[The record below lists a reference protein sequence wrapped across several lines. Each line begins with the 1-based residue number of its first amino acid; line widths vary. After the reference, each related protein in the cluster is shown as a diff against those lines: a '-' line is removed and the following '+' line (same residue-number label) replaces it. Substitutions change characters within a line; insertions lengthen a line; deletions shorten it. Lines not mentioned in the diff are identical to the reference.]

1 FLLHAHILSWSGDTP
16 GLTKLMQLTGHNSY
30 KGCRFCDIRGI
41 YLNHVYF
48 PTKPPMEK
56 ENEYERYD
64 PENLPLRTHRQF
76 KDRIFQLNQANSKR
90 ERKELETEF
99 GIKGRSILFNLKAIH
114 FPNSFPIDLMHL
126 IYENIAYYM
135 FKLWTGTFFNDNSD
149 QNIGD
154 YILSQSEWKI
164 IGEEMHQ
171 ARKEFPTCFG
181 RPPRNIVLYHKGYKA
196 KEWAAWITMYS
207 LPLLKGRMPQKHYK
221 GWAKFVNAVR
231 LCQKLSLTSQ
241 DINDIR
247 FLFQSFYD
255 YYEK

>member
-1 FLLHAHILSWSGDTP
+1 FLLHAHVLSWSGDTSE
-16 GLTKLMQLTGHNSY
+16 LTKLMHLTGHNSY
-30 KGCRFCDIRGI
+30 KGCQFCDIRDI

-64 PENLPLRTHRQF
+64 PENLPLQTYKQF
-76 KDRIFQLNQANSKR
+76 KDQIFQLNQANSKR

-99 GIKGRSILFNLKAIH
+99 AIH
-114 FPNSFPIDLMHL
+114 FPNSFLIDLMHL

-164 IGEEMHQ
+164 ISEEMHQ

-181 RPPRNIVLYHKGYKA
+181 
-196 KEWAAWITMYS
+196 
-207 LPLLKGRMPQKHYK
+207 
-221 GWAKFVNAVR
+221 
-231 LCQKLSLTSQ
+231 
-241 DINDIR
+241 
-247 FLFQSFYD
+247 
-255 YYEK
+255 